1 MNFSIKKFFSKC
13 EEIHSQKQPLEV
25 LYVQRC
31 SYAHFAKFLRTPFLQ
46 NTSGRLFLHSADLST
61 FKELLLEKI
70 IFCAVGRTHSK
81 YLVSNYWSQTKYTQ
95 TALTKN
101 HTL

>member
-70 IFCAVGRTHSK
+70 IFCAVGLIVNIWLAIIGPKPNIHK
-81 YLVSNYWSQTKYTQ
+81 Q
-95 TALTKN
+95 
-101 HTL
+101 H